1 MTKQKKKEI
10 NDQKKSPECP
20 EHCEARSLM
29 SDDTEEF
36 FLSEGILVEPSEPLN
51 ENG

>member
-1 MTKQKKKEI
+1 MTKKI
-10 NDQKKSPECP
+10 SPECP

-36 FLSEGILVEPSEPLN
+36 FLSEGILVEPSDPLKKTMN
-51 ENG
+51 E